1 MARTFLYSLLLL
13 CTSWMLAQNYPSS
26 SSASQAGSMSDS
38 KTTVQGCLSGA
49 AGNYSL
55 TDNSGSTYQL
65 AGDTSKLAEH
75 VGHKVE
81 ITGTKASAGS
91 PSSTAPSGGTA
102 TSGGTAPSGGAGNQQ
117 TLNVSSVKHISETCS
132 TSR

>member
-1 MARTFLYSLLLL
+1 
-13 CTSWMLAQNYPSS
+13 MLAQNYPSS
-26 SSASQAGSMSDS
+26 GAASQAGSMSDS
-38 KTTVQGCLSGA
+38 KTAVQGCLSGA
-49 AGNYSL
+49 AGNFSL
-55 TDNSGSTYQL
+55 TDSSGNTYQL
-65 AGDTSKLAEH
+65 AGDTSKLSEH

-91 PSSTAPSGGTA
+91 PSSGTA

-117 TLNVSSVKHISETCS
+117 TLNVVSVKHISETCS

>member
-1 MARTFLYSLLLL
+1 MARTFLCSLLLL
-13 CTSWMLAQNYPSS
+13 STSWMLAQNYPSS
-26 SSASQAGSMSDS
+26 GAASQAGSMSDS
-38 KTTVQGCLSGA
+38 KTTVQGCLSGS
-49 AGNYSL
+49 GGSFNL
-55 TDNSGSTYQL
+55 TDSSGNTYQL
-65 AGDTSKLAEH
+65 AGDTSKLTEH

-91 PSSTAPSGGTA
+91 PSGGTA

-117 TLNVSSVKHISETCS
+117 TLTVSSVKHISETCS